1 MKQRIFNLL
10 LLVAMIFGGSAI
22 AMAQSKAL
30 QKDVKNKVKEWKK
43 EGWTMLA
50 SPATMSYSL
59 TKYRMYLEEDEEN
72 RIGITGI
79 AVGKNPKI
87 GRDNATMNAIAN
99 YASRAKA
106 QVVGKMKSIGS
117 NIDGGE
123 NAEEIDKFG
132 AAYEMA
138 VNTKIGALVKEH
150 FAIVRDKDSK
160 KEFQV
165 FLSIDETK
173 AKKAREAAALEAKQK
188 SNLEN
193 LSQEVE
199 DFIGEP
205 VREDE

>member
-10 LLVAMIFGGSAI
+10 LLAAMILGGSAM

-30 QKDVKNKVKEWKK
+30 QKDIKNRVKEWKK

-50 SPATMSYSL
+50 SPSTMSYSL

-79 AVGKNPKI
+79 AVGQNPKI
-87 GRDNATMNAIAN
+87 GRDNATMNAISN

-106 QVVGKMKSIGS
+106 NVVGKMKSLNSDI
-117 NIDGGE
+117 E
-123 NAEEIDKFG
+123 NGASSEEIDKFA

-138 VNTKIGALVKEH
+138 VNTKIAGLVKEH
-150 FAIVRDKDSK
+150 FTIVREKNGK

-173 AKKAREAAALEAKQK
+173 AKKAREAAAREAKQRA
-188 SNLEN
+188 NVEN
-193 LSQEVE
+193 LSKEVE

-205 VREDE
+205 VKED

>member
-1 MKQRIFNLL
+1 
-10 LLVAMIFGGSAI
+10 
-22 AMAQSKAL
+22 
-30 QKDVKNKVKEWKK
+30 
-43 EGWTMLA
+43 MLA